1 MKYNLS
7 NRIRALG
14 LTLIIAFV
22 ATAHAG
28 DHQALTP
35 LLIDLQGW
43 EAENPEGMSMDMGAM
58 KMTNATRIYTKGDN
72 SITAMVMI
80 GNNAMAPGQ
89 MQEMNAETTD
99 ARMSIS
105 EIAGFR
111 VHTGYDKNENAG
123 SVIVFLSQ
131 GQTEN
136 ALFMVSY
143 QGLSEKEAMDLARK
157 FDWKKMKAAVDK
169 FL

>member
-1 MKYNLS
+1 MRYCFS

-58 KMTNATRIYTKGDN
+58 KITNATRIYTKGDN

-80 GNNAMAPGQ
+80 GNHAMAQGQ

-131 GQTEN
+131 GQTES

-143 QGLSEKEAMDLARK
+143 QGLSEKEAMDLARN
-157 FDWKKMKAAVDK
+157 FDWKKMKAVVDK
-169 FL
+169 LL